1 MVEQPAE
8 IEGTSQ
14 MPMPDRD
21 ISFEL
26 KKVILEGDHLEGAP
40 VPEAFYQNYL
50 NKTVNLRQLQEIM
63 RRIEIFYRSN
73 GYIAV
78 VYLLPQEIRDGE
90 VRLGVLISRM
100 GKLKI
105 EGTRYSSKFRL
116 RRYWTIDGKE
126 LLSYEQIKN
135 SIERMNQQPDRTVKA
150 VLLAGEERG
159 TTDVTLKVEDRFPVH
174 LGTSLDN
181 QGVKTVG
188 KERGGVWIKHNNLLR
203 LDDQFLIGTVF
214 GSTFGSIYLNHILP
228 ITSFGTRFSW
238 GFSHTQVTPLKE
250 FKSLGIN
257 GIAQTYN
264 LALRQKIYE
273 SARVVLDSYI
283 GFDFKEKNTRQQ
295 SVTVVRDRLR
305 VLSTG
310 LDFQT
315 FGENGF
321 WSLGQNIAL
330 GLPFMGDGNPLT
342 SRGAESSFIKFSGD
356 IKRVQKL
363 PGGIKGIATA
373 GYQLSPNKLPPEEE
387 VFLGGATSV
396 RGYPESDY
404 GSDQSIHAG
413 LEINVPSYIFP
424 EKWKV
429 PFTGQPLR
437 ETVQGVGFV
446 DYGYGQLRD
455 PSSTE
460 KRSRS
465 LLGVGGGFI
474 IRIFRN
480 LFARF
485 EWGVPLGNSAL
496 TEGGGSQF
504 HFRLQLEV

>member
-1 MVEQPAE
+1 MICTRRKFERVFLAGTVLSFLFFFQVRSAAAQTPPPSGSSAEVLQKKTREEAKKYFEQAMVEQPAE

-188 KERGGVWIKHNNLLR
+188 KERGGV
-203 LDDQFLIGTVF
+203 
-214 GSTFGSIYLNHILP
+214 
-228 ITSFGTRFSW
+228 
-238 GFSHTQVTPLKE
+238 
-250 FKSLGIN
+250 
-257 GIAQTYN
+257 
-264 LALRQKIYE
+264 
-273 SARVVLDSYI
+273 
-283 GFDFKEKNTRQQ
+283 
-295 SVTVVRDRLR
+295 
-305 VLSTG
+305 
-310 LDFQT
+310 
-315 FGENGF
+315 
-321 WSLGQNIAL
+321 
-330 GLPFMGDGNPLT
+330 
-342 SRGAESSFIKFSGD
+342 
-356 IKRVQKL
+356 
-363 PGGIKGIATA
+363 
-373 GYQLSPNKLPPEEE
+373 
-387 VFLGGATSV
+387 
-396 RGYPESDY
+396 
-404 GSDQSIHAG
+404 
-413 LEINVPSYIFP
+413 
-424 EKWKV
+424 
-429 PFTGQPLR
+429 
-437 ETVQGVGFV
+437 
-446 DYGYGQLRD
+446 
-455 PSSTE
+455 
-460 KRSRS
+460 
-465 LLGVGGGFI
+465 
-474 IRIFRN
+474 
-480 LFARF
+480 
-485 EWGVPLGNSAL
+485 
-496 TEGGGSQF
+496 
-504 HFRLQLEV
+504 